1 MQHNI
6 FTSIRS
12 MKIMD
17 GCKSAQVHALK
28 PAAVVNGGSGGSN
41 GIGGG
46 SAGEKVLHNSLDH
59 SQTQTGRTKPA
70 STTTTPKHDA
80 VLETLLPCGL
90 PVSELLEPSIEPSLK
105 PLDLVETLAGVHRA
119 VENCTPLEK
128 SEVYLEQCA
137 VVRSLPDPKLFR
149 RSLREARR
157 HAIEVHMKVVLA
169 SWLRYE
175 RREDELVGSNSM
187 DCCGRNLECPKASL
201 VPGYDHESVFDRCS
215 CFRREIVNDYV
226 VDQECEC
233 ECSASNEYDSGGGGC
248 DSHEYV
254 YFCVGDSE
262 IRCRRYSMATL
273 SRPFETMLCG
283 GFIESSSER
292 INFSLNCVSVEA
304 MVAVEVFSRTKRLRQ
319 FPPNVI
325 LEMLSFANKFCCE
338 EMKHA
343 CDMHLASLVLDMDDA
358 VLLIQYG
365 LEETAHLLV
374 AACLQVF
381 LRELPGWMQRWSIMR
396 LFCSPEGRDR
406 LALAG
411 HVSFVLYYFLS
422 QVSME
427 EEMRSNTT
435 LMLLERLGECAVEGW
450 QKQLAYHQLGVV
462 MLERKEYK
470 EAQHWFEAAVEAG
483 HVYSLVGV
491 ARAKFKRGHVY
502 LAYKIINS
510 LIEDY
515 KPVGWMYQE
524 RSLYCTGKEK
534 LVDLVSASEL
544 DPTLSFPYKYRAVYL
559 VEENKIETA
568 ISEIDKIIGFK
579 VSPDCLELRA
589 WFLIAMKDYEGAL
602 RDVRAILTLDPN
614 YMMFYGNMHG
624 GHLVELL
631 RPIAQQWSQADCWMQ
646 LYDRWS
652 SVDDIGSLAVVHKM
666 LENDPGKSILR
677 FRQSLLLLRLNSQ
690 KAAMHSLRLARNH
703 SSSAHERLVYEGW
716 ILYDTGYREEALAKA
731 EESISIQRSFE
742 AFFLKAYAL
751 ADSSLDSESSKYVIN
766 LLEEALRCPSD
777 GLRKGQ
783 ALNNLGSVYVDCGK
797 LDLAADCYKHAL
809 NIKHTRAH
817 QGLARVYHLKEQHKA
832 AYDEMTKLMAKARNN
847 ASAYEKRSEYCDRD
861 MAKSDL
867 SLATQL
873 DPLRTYPYR
882 YRAAVLMD
890 DHQEAEAIAELSRAI
905 NFKPDLQLLHLRAAF
920 HDSMGDYVSTVRDC
934 EAALCLD
941 PSHAETLELCNKA
954 WERINEQKNQ
964 LSCFFGVPYG
974 EEGEDN
980 LDAMDFK
987 RPRKLNF
994 NAPLLSTKR
1003 FGFSGVADTSCSSS
1017 SLGTALNTSVPF
1029 SWEQAPGK
1037 PKTMKRSDSI
1047 YDGDIDTPRLRP
1059 PPCLWHPLEEEAA
1072 ESDVYNSVLAF
1083 DQDDGCDGDDD
1094 DNNKNHDVFSD
1105 AMDVLSLS
1113 EALDIMQQS
1122 ETAHGDSKDGLRLK
1136 LAESN
1141 GGQSPTYMIN
1151 RFLHDANA
1159 LVASSAAH
1167 FSNDSK
1173 VCGTCIHEKGSTGN
1187 SYASSPKGCG
1197 LEFLF
1202 SWLMKNK
1209 LCAIKSP
1216 VLPSSTNVQ
1225 QKHLHRSKH
1234 MKHRSSVHKSCTN

>member
-17 GCKSAQVHALK
+17 GCKATQLHPLK
-28 PAAVVNGGSGGSN
+28 PPAAADHGCGT

-46 SAGEKVLHNSLDH
+46 SASAAEKVFHNSLDN
-59 SQTQTGRTKPA
+59 SKTLPGRTKPV
-70 STTTTPKHDA
+70 SPRHDA

-90 PVSELLEPSIEPSLK
+90 PVSELLEPSIEPCLK
-105 PLDLVETLAGVHRA
+105 PLDFVETLARVHRRA
-119 VENCTPLEK
+119 ENCAALQK

-137 VVRSLPDPKLFR
+137 VFRSLPDPKLFR
-149 RSLREARR
+149 RGLREARR
-157 HAIEVHMKVVLA
+157 HAAEVHAKVVLA

-187 DCCGRNLECPKASL
+187 DCCGRNLECTKASL
-201 VPGYDHESVFDRCS
+201 VPGYDHDSVFDRCS
-215 CFRREIVNDYV
+215 CFRREKVNDYV
-226 VDQECEC
+226 VDQECEQ
-233 ECSASNEYDSGGGGC
+233 ECSTSHEHDDGGGQNN
-248 DSHEYV
+248 DV
-254 YFCVGDSE
+254 YFCIGDSE
-262 IRCRRYSMATL
+262 IRCRRYSMASL

-283 GFIESSSER
+283 AFVESRREK

-304 MVAVEVFSRTKRLRQ
+304 MMAVEVFSRTRKLSQ
-319 FPPNVI
+319 LPPIVI
-325 LEMLSFANKFCCE
+325 LEMLSIANKFCCE

-343 CDMHLASLVLDMDDA
+343 CDTHLTSLVLNMDDA
-358 VLLIQYG
+358 ELLIEYG

-381 LRELPGWMQRWSIMR
+381 LRNLPRLMQRWSVMK

-422 QVSME
+422 QVAIE
-427 EEMRSNTT
+427 EEMRSNMTV
-435 LMLLERLGECAVEGW
+435 MLLERLGECATEGW

-462 MLERKEYK
+462 MLDRKEYK
-470 EAQHWFEAAVEAG
+470 DAEHWFQAAVEAG

-491 ARAKFKRGHVY
+491 ARAKHKLGHMHS
-502 LAYKIINS
+502 AYTMINS
-510 LIEDY
+510 LVEDY

-524 RSLYCTGKEK
+524 RSLYCNGKEK
-534 LVDLVSASEL
+534 MVDLIYATEL
-544 DPTLSFPYKYRAVYL
+544 DPTLTFPYKYRAVSL
-559 VEENKIETA
+559 VEENKLGAA

-589 WFLIAMKDYEGAL
+589 WFLIAMNDYEGAL

-666 LENDPGKSILR
+666 LENEPGKSILR

-690 KAAMHSLRLARNH
+690 RAAMHSLRLARNH

-716 ILYDTGYREEALAKA
+716 ILYDTGYHEEALVKA

-751 ADSSLDSESSKYVIN
+751 ADSNLDSESSEYVIN

-817 QGLARVYHLKEQHKA
+817 QGLARVFHLKEQHKA
-832 AYDEMTKLMAKARNN
+832 AYDEMTKLIAKARNN
-847 ASAYEKRSEYCDRD
+847 AYAYEKRSEYCDRD

-890 DHQEAEAIAELSRAI
+890 DHKEDEAIAELSKAI
-905 NFKPDLQLLHLRAAF
+905 DFKPDLQLLHLRAAF
-920 HDSMGDYVSTVRDC
+920 HDSMGDYVSTIRDC

-954 WERINEQKNQ
+954 QERLNEQK
-964 LSCFFGVPYG
+964 
-974 EEGEDN
+974 
-980 LDAMDFK
+980 
-987 RPRKLNF
+987 
-994 NAPLLSTKR
+994 
-1003 FGFSGVADTSCSSS
+1003 
-1017 SLGTALNTSVPF
+1017 
-1029 SWEQAPGK
+1029 
-1037 PKTMKRSDSI
+1037 
-1047 YDGDIDTPRLRP
+1047 
-1059 PPCLWHPLEEEAA
+1059 
-1072 ESDVYNSVLAF
+1072 
-1083 DQDDGCDGDDD
+1083 
-1094 DNNKNHDVFSD
+1094 
-1105 AMDVLSLS
+1105 
-1113 EALDIMQQS
+1113 
-1122 ETAHGDSKDGLRLK
+1122 
-1136 LAESN
+1136 
-1141 GGQSPTYMIN
+1141 
-1151 RFLHDANA
+1151 
-1159 LVASSAAH
+1159 
-1167 FSNDSK
+1167 
-1173 VCGTCIHEKGSTGN
+1173 
-1187 SYASSPKGCG
+1187 
-1197 LEFLF
+1197 
-1202 SWLMKNK
+1202 
-1209 LCAIKSP
+1209 
-1216 VLPSSTNVQ
+1216 
-1225 QKHLHRSKH
+1225 
-1234 MKHRSSVHKSCTN
+1234 